1 MENLQKAL
9 RRHQHTLMV
18 VGAGVM
24 GFGIWSVVKSI
35 LTLVFIDLIKGNRIL
50 EDYIPASEIENE
62 PNMVFAITIL
72 IMVVTLL
79 VDLILRWKVG
89 KEARVIAAENKPAT
103 ARFFLLSA
111 IPILI
116 DSVEFVSGF
125 LALIGVLET
134 EIDIDVFATL
144 LVDFTSVVML
154 IEMIYSAVQINK
166 IKKELAAKE

>member
-1 MENLQKAL
+1 
-9 RRHQHTLMV
+9 MV

-24 GFGIWSVVKSI
+24 GFGIWSVVKSF
-35 LTLVFIDLIKGNRIL
+35 LTLVFLNLFKANKLL
-50 EDYIPASEIENE
+50 ENYVPVSEYENE
-62 PNMVFAITIL
+62 SNIVFIITIL
-72 IMVVTLL
+72 VIVVTLL
-79 VDLILRWKVG
+79 IDLILRWKVG
-89 KEARVIAAENKPAT
+89 KEARTIAVENKPAT

-116 DSVEFVSGF
+116 DSLEFVSGI
-125 LALIGVLET
+125 LAVIGILET
-134 EIDIDVFATL
+134 EIDIDIFATL